1 MAQSF
6 ELLILK
12 IMYEIEQL
20 CHRYPALKPCAD
32 SIHES
37 SQLLVDTFRSGN
49 KLLLCGNGG
58 SAADCEHISGELIKR
73 FNNPRLLTPE
83 LTGRLGPELA
93 RNLHGGLPA
102 LSLPSMVG
110 FHTAF
115 ANDDN
120 PSYAF
125 AQQVLAFGK
134 SGDLLLAISTS
145 GNSQNLLHAVNTA
158 KAMGVKTLA
167 LTGNAGGKLAPLCDR
182 VILAPAHKTSDIQEL
197 HLPIYHA
204 LCTVVEN
211 RLFPDPA

>member
-1 MAQSF
+1 
-6 ELLILK
+6 
-12 IMYEIEQL
+12 
-20 CHRYPALKPCAD
+20 
-32 SIHES
+32 
-37 SQLLVDTFRSGN
+37 
-49 KLLLCGNGG
+49 
-58 SAADCEHISGELIKR
+58 
-73 FNNPRLLTPE
+73 
-83 LTGRLGPELA
+83 
-93 RNLHGGLPA
+93 
-102 LSLPSMVG
+102 MVG

-115 ANDDN
+115 ANDDD

-145 GNSQNLLHAVNTA
+145 GNSQNLLHAVKTA

-167 LTGNAGGKLAPLCDR
+167 LTGNSGGKIAPLCDL
-182 VILAPAHKTSDIQEL
+182 VIMAPAHKTPDIQEF

>member
-1 MAQSF
+1 
-6 ELLILK
+6 
-12 IMYEIEQL
+12 MYEIEQL

-182 VILAPAHKTSDIQEL
+182 VILAPAHKTPDIQEL

>member
-1 MAQSF
+1 
-6 ELLILK
+6 
-12 IMYEIEQL
+12 MYEIEQL

-37 SQLLVDTFRSGN
+37 SQLLVDTFLSGN

-83 LTGRLGPELA
+83 LSGRLGPELA

-115 ANDDN
+115 ANDDD
-120 PSYAF
+120 PAYAF
-125 AQQVLAFGK
+125 AQQVIAFGK
-134 SGDLLLAISTS
+134 TGDVLLAISTS
-145 GNSQNLLHAVNTA
+145 GNSQNLIHAVHTA
-158 KAMGVKTLA
+158 NALGLKTIA
-167 LTGNAGGKLAPLCDR
+167 LTGENGGKLAPLCDLA
-182 VILAPAHKTSDIQEL
+182 ILAPVSDTPRVQEL
-197 HLPIYHA
+197 HLPIYHSI
-204 LCTVVEN
+204 CTVVEN
-211 RLFPDPA
+211 TLFPESI

>member
-1 MAQSF
+1 MD
-6 ELLILK
+6 
-12 IMYEIEQL
+12 EIEQL

-73 FNNPRLLTPE
+73 FNSPRLLTPE
-83 LTGRLGPELA
+83 LSGRLGPELA

-167 LTGNAGGKLAPLCDR
+167 LTGNSGGKLAPLCDL
-182 VILAPAHKTSDIQEL
+182 VILA
-197 HLPIYHA
+197 LPIKPQKFRNFTSLSIMPSAPWWKIAYSP
-204 LCTVVEN
+204 T
-211 RLFPDPA
+211 RLRCQKPSRIP

>member
-1 MAQSF
+1 MEDIDKLLERRPELESCKKDIHSAC
-6 ELLILK
+6 ELLLN
-12 IMYEIEQL
+12 
-20 CHRYPALKPCAD
+20 C
-32 SIHES
+32 
-37 SQLLVDTFRSGN
+37 FRSGN
-49 KLLLCGNGG
+49 QVLLCGNGG

-83 LTGRLGPELA
+83 LSDRLGPELA
-93 RNLHGGLPA
+93 QNLHGGLPA

-115 ANDDN
+115 ANDDD

-167 LTGNAGGKLAPLCDR
+167 LTGNSGGKIAPLCDL
-182 VILAPAHKTSDIQEL
+182 VIMAPAHKTPDIQEF

>member
-1 MAQSF
+1 M
-6 ELLILK
+6 
-12 IMYEIEQL
+12 
-20 CHRYPALKPCAD
+20 
-32 SIHES
+32 
-37 SQLLVDTFRSGN
+37 DTFRSGN

-83 LTGRLGPELA
+83 LSGRLGPELA
-93 RNLHGGLPA
+93 QNLHGGLPA
-102 LSLPSMVG
+102 LPLPSMVG

-134 SGDLLLAISTS
+134 SGDLLLVISTS

-167 LTGNAGGKLAPLCDR
+167 LTGNTGGKLAPLCDR
-182 VILAPAHKTSDIQEL
+182 VILAPAHKTPDIQEL

-211 RLFPDPA
+211 RLFPAPA